1 MRAAASQE
9 QPQRW
14 KLDRSILFP
23 SMSALGALVES
34 CHGLVSGADLHLPEI
49 PHAVLSTKY
58 VRNQGGTSG
67 QIRAHEQK
75 RFSKINF
82 NLKKITSRSTKIEIE
97 AVRKLESQMEPA
109 LKIPK

>member
-23 SMSALGALVES
+23 GMSALGALVES

-49 PHAVLSTKY
+49 PHAVLNMSVFRGGLPGKSEHMN
-58 VRNQGGTSG
+58 RNVF
-67 QIRAHEQK
+67 QK
-75 RFSKINF
+75 
-82 NLKKITSRSTKIEIE
+82 
-97 AVRKLESQMEPA
+97 
-109 LKIPK
+109 